1 MLSFPLK
8 VWEKFFPKKAF
19 HGGTHWLPI
28 FMGKVAHW
36 FVDGDVGDVRSYL
49 DQATSLLKKFSWE
62 AGGRVKLFMVP
73 CHTYIYETWK
83 NKEVARQ
90 GRS

>member
-8 VWEKFFPKKAF
+8 VWEELFPKKAF

-36 FVDGDVGDVRSYL
+36 WVDGDVGDVRSYL
-49 DQATSLLKKFSWE
+49 GQATILLKRFSWE
-62 AGGRVKLFMVP
+62 AGVRVKLFMVP
-73 CHTYIYETWK
+73 CHTYIYKTWK
-83 NKEVARQ
+83 SKEVARQ